1 MVRSNRLDVEDGAE
15 EVLNDL
21 GLALLAGFLDTLDL
35 SLGVLVSL
43 GLGLLVAL
51 AVLHGRQRSP
61 RRCRTKD
68 APTSASNFLYSS
80 SFLDL

>member
-1 MVRSNRLDVEDGAE
+1 MVRGNRLDVEDSAE

-21 GLALLAGFLDTLDL
+21 GLALLASFLDTLDL
-35 SLGVLVSL
+35 SLGILVSL

-51 AVLHGRQRSP
+51 AVLHGRQRSS
-61 RRCRTKD
+61 RRCRTN